1 MNNYPQSIAELDLDA
16 VIITP
21 EILAAVKRFAAS
33 KPYRGSTEERIEKF
47 RTAINDICHA
57 AGVEP
62 PSVNFSIDETQGS
75 GGSFYSPATKQIF
88 LNGTMSII
96 TLLHELRH
104 HLPHG
109 ESEHVACAW
118 SLRLFRDCF
127 PGSWGRLSFNGHM
140 AVKPGRDK

>member
-57 AGVEP
+57 AG
-62 PSVNFSIDETQGS
+62 FATQE
-75 GGSFYSPATKQIF
+75 K
-88 LNGTMSII
+88 
-96 TLLHELRH
+96 
-104 HLPHG
+104 
-109 ESEHVACAW
+109 
-118 SLRLFRDCF
+118 SL
-127 PGSWGRLSFNGHM
+127 
-140 AVKPGRDK
+140 